1 MDKKEKEVLKKVCD
15 NPRGL
20 LNQSELINCLPGGD
34 TRLSHSLITSGF
46 IEEVKRR
53 EKANGQEVTFYRL
66 TEKGR
71 MVFNPIY
78 KRMWFLIKGDVRTIV
93 VAIITALVTT
103 MMTIW
108 ITKLL
113 NK

>member
-1 MDKKEKEVLKKVCD
+1 MDKKEKEILKKMLD
-15 NPRGL
+15 NPNGL
-20 LNQSELINCLPGGD
+20 LSQSELISCLPDKD
-34 TRLSHSLITSGF
+34 TKLSHSLITSGF
-46 IEEVKRR
+46 IEETRR
-53 EKANGQEVTFYRL
+53 VIKLSGLEATFYRL

-71 MVFNPIY
+71 IVFKPIY

-93 VAIITALVTT
+93 VSIITALVTT
-103 MMTIW
+103 MMAIW